1 MPVKFAKKPVKTK
14 VETLHANDGSVVGH
28 VVVPD
33 TGSPTPQKKS
43 FETVHHADKTVTH
56 KHKSEPMVFKEPP
69 CVVTM
74 TGGQTIN
81 IGNYSSVRFD
91 VGLSMPCNPSEVEST
106 YEFIKGWIDMR
117 LVELQKEVKPTT
129 E

>member
-1 MPVKFAKKPVKTK
+1 MPVKFAKKATK
-14 VETLHANDGSVVGH
+14 VETLQANDGSVVGH

-33 TGSPTPQKKS
+33 TGAPTPAMKK
-43 FETVHHADKTVTH
+43 FESVHHADKTVTH
-56 KHKSEPMVFKEPP
+56 KNESKPMVFAEPP

-91 VGLSMPCNPSEVEST
+91 VGLSMPCKPSEVEST

-117 LVELQKEVKPTT
+117 LMELQKEVKPST